1 VSFEFKEKL
10 SQELGTVVAR
20 QLASARSQERYHVS
34 SRASGERLLDIVHA
48 QALSSD
54 HHD

>member
-1 VSFEFKEKL
+1 VATESFPCAALSGAADVSFEFKEKL

-34 SRASGERLLDIVHA
+34 GFAEPAG
-48 QALSSD
+48 
-54 HHD
+54 